1 MSPSSSTN
9 IFTSLGDEIRLVM
22 RLMADHRVPI
32 VLKLIPIG
40 TLLYFIIPIDLLL
53 GPIDDAVV
61 IGLGLYL
68 FIELCPPDV
77 VAEHRQAI
85 KGGDDVV
92 FHPKDE
98 PEPETPLI
106 NEDQI
111 IDGEFR
117 EE

>member
-1 MSPSSSTN
+1 M
-9 IFTSLGDEIRLVM
+9 LGDEIRLVM
-22 RLMADHRVPI
+22 RLMGDRRVPML
-32 VLKLIPIG
+32 LKLIPIG
-40 TLLYFIIPIDLLL
+40 TLVYFIIPIDLLV

-85 KGGDDVV
+85 RNTVDADRTIHHSDDR
-92 FHPKDE
+92 PSE
-98 PEPETPLI
+98 PSLLD
-106 NEDQI
+106 EDQI

-117 EE
+117 ED